1 MSPIDITK
9 EHNLVIISR
18 SPRIH
23 RIQSRDWYRQRFFT
37 EHWFRMKRAKIRA
50 QEAFQRIK
58 RKKRNATPSFPPP
71 PPLPFIPHISS
82 LFLPFLEKKPALWR
96 APEDNRGPRTIVG
109 ANQSRIE
116 FRPSSFPRWFH
127 TRGRET
133 REKGDGSRLEIRGSA
148 RREAEKRKGWGWR
161 RRRRSS
167 PRATDLKSGLSGHE
181 WRASLA
187 ISSFDR
193 SPGRD
198 HGLTINDLKGGN
210 CDATVTVNKRGRIA
224 WNV

>member
-133 REKGDGSRLEIRGSA
+133 QEKGDGSRLEIRGSA

-167 PRATDLKSGLSGHE
+167 PRPKIRFIGSRVTRFSGNLI
-181 WRASLA
+181 L
-187 ISSFDR
+187 R
-193 SPGRD
+193 SVARTRPRF
-198 HGLTINDLKGGN
+198 NDKRLKGRKLWCHGY
-210 CDATVTVNKRGRIA
+210 G
-224 WNV
+224 